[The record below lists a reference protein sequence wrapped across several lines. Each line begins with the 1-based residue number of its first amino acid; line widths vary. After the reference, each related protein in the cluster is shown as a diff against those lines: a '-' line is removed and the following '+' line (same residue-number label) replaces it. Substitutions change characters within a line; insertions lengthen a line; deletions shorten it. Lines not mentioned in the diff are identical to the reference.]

1 MQNPTPAKSH
11 ESPQATTMVPGTHD
25 VLLGRGRAQSGRP
38 ANRYFRF
45 LVAQKL
51 PQYNATRQ
59 RSVKMKIT
67 TEIVDA
73 ITQRGRFLKYDKE
86 QMCWIVLGKD
96 KAREVVS
103 QTLRN
108 HRQQSNIPN
117 LPATGSTEEGESSH
131 SRNTGA
137 QQSESKASDTIE
149 LFTDEELRSV
159 LLTYEDDGSIKK
171 DI

>member
-1 MQNPTPAKSH
+1 
-11 ESPQATTMVPGTHD
+11 
-25 VLLGRGRAQSGRP
+25 
-38 ANRYFRF
+38 
-45 LVAQKL
+45 
-51 PQYNATRQ
+51 
-59 RSVKMKIT
+59 MKIT

-73 ITQRGRFLKYDKE
+73 ITQRGRFLKYDKD

-117 LPATGSTEEGESSH
+117 LPATASTEEAASSH

-159 LLTYEDDGSIKK
+159 LLTYEDDGSMKK

>member
-1 MQNPTPAKSH
+1 MQNSTPAKSH
-11 ESPQATTMVPGTHD
+11 ESPQVTTMMPGIND
-25 VLLGRGRAQSGRP
+25 VLLGRGRTHAERP
-38 ANRYFRF
+38 ANRFLHF
-45 LVAQKL
+45 LVAQQL

-73 ITQRGRFLKYDKE
+73 ITQRGRFLKYDKDK
-86 QMCWIVLGKD
+86 MCWIVLGKD

-108 HRQQSNIPN
+108 HRQQLNIPN
-117 LPATGSTEEGESSH
+117 LPATASTEEAASSH

-159 LLTYEDDGSIKK
+159 LLTYDHDGSAKK